1 MKLNGVYKGV
11 VIDTDDPAGYN
22 RVRVRI
28 PSIHGTFTK
37 ETYGSTRSNA
47 VNRVADN
54 CIPWAEVCIPYT
66 AQMSPQLNQ
75 VVAVSFLDGDQQYP
89 VVLGYLRAQYT
100 NKEEQYS

>member
-11 VIDTDDPAGYN
+11 VIDVHDPAGYD

-28 PSIHGTFTK
+28 PSLHGTITK
-37 ETYGSTRSNA
+37 DPYGTTRANA
-47 VNRVADN
+47 VNRVEDY

-89 VVLGYLRAQYT
+89 IVIGYLRSQYT
-100 NKEEQYS
+100 DKEENYT